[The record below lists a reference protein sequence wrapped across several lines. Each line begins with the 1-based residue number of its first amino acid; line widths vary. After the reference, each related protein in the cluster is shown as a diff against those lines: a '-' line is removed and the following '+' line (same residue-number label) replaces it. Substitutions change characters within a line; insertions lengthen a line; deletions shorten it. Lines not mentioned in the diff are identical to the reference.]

1 MKSNNLTL
9 CIFLKVSD
17 NEEKKY
23 KRQKKSSRSKFTSD
37 DSNMQMSES
46 LSEVR

>member
-1 MKSNNLTL
+1 M
-9 CIFLKVSD
+9 KVSD

-23 KRQKKSSRSKFTSD
+23 KKKYTRQKKSARSKFTSD
-37 DSNMQMSES
+37 DSNMEISES